1 MSSSEEESTLPSNN
15 DEEGEGEDQE
25 STSTPTSPS
34 ASADLPIR
42 SMNELSLESSAQD
55 SKTFEAKDQPC
66 QAFTRM
72 HQMWE
77 EQKLCDVV
85 LDVGGKEIHAHRL
98 VLAASSNYF
107 YSMFVRDMM
116 ESRQDRIELKGVDP
130 DAMTMLVN
138 FAYSTNLE
146 ITTSNVQ
153 SLMTAASL
161 FDFPAVFDATATFL
175 ASQLHP
181 TNCIGIRMFAKSHGS
196 TSLIEDSSVYFREH
210 FMDAIRSE
218 EFVNVAAEDLAVLL
232 DSPLVNV
239 RSEEDVYH
247 AVQLWLEHN
256 PEERKDTLS
265 LVLGKVR
272 LPLLSPSFL
281 TQNVEAN
288 PYIKKSLECRDLIDE
303 AKNFHLMPDKFR
315 HTTEEKF
322 QPRKST
328 VGLLFAIGGRGAV
341 GEPFCSVEYYDFR
354 TNTWHV
360 GPDLKSRRRHV
371 GVACLDG
378 VLYAVG
384 GHDGDQHLSTVERF
398 DPKHGRWEFVQSMKK
413 LRRGIAVGVVGGPMY
428 AVGEWAGMC
437 VCVRVYIRCCVY

>member
-1 MSSSEEESTLPSNN
+1 MSDAQEQSTEDVQEQGSSPPLDP
-15 DEEGEGEDQE
+15 
-25 STSTPTSPS
+25 PVLM
-34 ASADLPIR
+34 A
-42 SMNELSLESSAQD
+42 ELSLEANTHD
-55 SKTFEAKDQPC
+55 SKIFEAKDQPC
-66 QAFTRM
+66 QSFIRM
-72 HQMWE
+72 HQLWE
-77 EQKLCDVV
+77 EKKLCDVV

-130 DAMTMLVN
+130 EAMTKLVD
-138 FAYSTNLE
+138 FAYSTKLE

-161 FDFPAVFDATATFL
+161 FDFPAVFNASATFL
-175 ASQLHP
+175 AGQLHP

-196 TSLIEDSSVYFREH
+196 KSLIEASSIYFREN
-210 FMDAIRSE
+210 FLDAITSD
-218 EFVNVAAEDLAVLL
+218 EFVNIAPEDLADLL

-247 AVQLWLEHN
+247 AVQLWLAHN
-256 PEERKDTLS
+256 PDERKYTLS
-265 LVLGKVR
+265 LVLCKVR
-272 LPLLSPSFL
+272 LPLLSPNFL

-288 PYIKKSLECRDLIDE
+288 QYIKKSLDCRDLIDE
-303 AKNFHLMPDKFR
+303 AKNYHLMPDKFR
-315 HTTEEKF
+315 HTTEEKYK
-322 QPRKST
+322 PRKST
-328 VGLLFAIGGRGAV
+328 VGLLFAIGGRGSV

-360 GPDLKSRRRHV
+360 GPDLKARRRHV

-384 GHDGDQHLSTVERF
+384 GHDGDKHLNTVERF
-398 DPKHGRWEFVQSMKK
+398 DPKLGHWEFVQSMRN
-413 LRRGIAVGVVGGPMY
+413 LRRGIAVGVAGEPMY
-428 AVGEWAGMC
+428 AVGE
-437 VCVRVYIRCCVY
+437 

>member
-1 MSSSEEESTLPSNN
+1 MEDSPPAPASLAN
-15 DEEGEGEDQE
+15 DSPTVQPETRIEDQQV
-25 STSTPTSPS
+25 SPPS
-34 ASADLPIR
+34 DSLSD
-42 SMNELSLESSAQD
+42 MNLRDQEVSSRD
-55 SKTFEAKDQPC
+55 VKVFEAKDHPS
-66 QAFTRM
+66 QAFSRM
-72 HQMWE
+72 HQMWDE
-77 EQKLCDVV
+77 GKLCDVV
-85 LDVGGKEIHAHRL
+85 LDVGGKAIHAHRL

-107 YSMFVRDMM
+107 YSMFVMDMM

-130 DAMTMLVN
+130 EAMTQLVD
-138 FAYSTNLE
+138 FAYSTKLE

-196 TSLIEDSSVYFREH
+196 SFLIEAASVYFREH
-210 FMDAIRSE
+210 FVDAIKSE
-218 EFVNVAAEDLAVLL
+218 EFVNVAAEDLAMLL

-247 AVQLWLEHN
+247 AVQQWLSHN

-265 LVLGKVR
+265 VVLRKVH
-272 LPLLSPSFL
+272 LPLLSTTFL
-281 TQNVEAN
+281 TQHVEDN
-288 PYIKKSLECRDLIDE
+288 PYIKKSLDCRDLVDE

-315 HTTEEKF
+315 HSNEPQF

-360 GPDLKSRRRHV
+360 GPELRSRRRHV

-378 VLYAVG
+378 VLYSVG
-384 GHDGDQHLSTVERF
+384 GHDGDLHLNTVECY
-398 DPKHGRWEFVQSMKK
+398 DPKVGRWEFVQSMKK
-413 LRRGIAVGVVGGPMY
+413 LRRGIAVGVIGGPMY
-428 AVGEWAGMC
+428 AVGE
-437 VCVRVYIRCCVY
+437 